1 MPPLPPELA
10 PYAPL
15 LPILAAIVLPPAGGL
30 VVGGVVRGL
39 GLDDV
44 ALPGLPRFRWSLA
57 AGAWTFLLA
66 VCAVVGV
73 YAGGAQDVVDDAV
86 ELLVR
91 VGAAGCC
98 LFVGAWASVAR
109 EGVSDRE
116 SRRGATAGV
125 TNPLLGLAIGG
136 VAALVVLV
144 GAGGAVLLVGGV
156 LVVLGVV
163 ALHGGEFGEVLRDAL
178 RDIAAGIELRAR
190 AAPGTEVHVDGRV
203 SMIAARSG
211 LLSTRLGDGQE
222 RNNRH
227 VLAGLAVPV
236 VKDEV
241 G

>member
-1 MPPLPPELA
+1 MLPIPPELA

-15 LPILAAIVLPPAGGL
+15 LPVLAAIVLPPAGGL

-57 AGAWTFLLA
+57 AGALTFLLA
-66 VCAVVGV
+66 VCSVVGV
-73 YAGGAQDVVDDAV
+73 YAGGAQDVVDDAT

-109 EGVSDRE
+109 EGVGERE
-116 SRRGATAGV
+116 GRRGATPVA
-125 TNPLLGLAIGG
+125 NPLLGVAIGA
-136 VAALVVLV
+136 VAALAALV

-156 LVVLGVV
+156 LLLLGVV

-190 AAPGTEVHVDGRV
+190 AAPGTEVRVDGRV
-203 SMIAARSG
+203 LAIAARSG
-211 LLSTRLGDGQE
+211 LLGTRLGDGQE

-227 VLAGLAVPV
+227 VLAGLAVPG
-236 VKDEV
+236 ENP
-241 G
+241 GA